1 VVTLVGVTEGLR
13 DRRQIERHHFFDRQG
28 GDTMAE
34 IFRHVAILPYK
45 NWDAGGHDWDMQMN
59 SQIRI
64 DVLLFDGF
72 DELDAIGPYEAL
84 RNAFTD
90 VTLTSAS
97 GPESIRAAYG
107 AVLQTVRAPAADSDW
122 LIVPGGGWNDRAA
135 QGTWAE
141 VQRGDLPKLIRS
153 AHTGG
158 TRIASVCTGA
168 MLLAAAGLLTGKP
181 ATTHA
186 GAIEDLRET
195 GATIVDGARVVDLGD
210 IVTAAGV
217 TSGLD
222 LALWLVERLAGPDVV
237 SQVSTELEYE
247 RRSDIWIVDGRNAE
261 GATSASGI
269 RHLTGR
275 SQGGERT

>member
-1 VVTLVGVTEGLR
+1 
-13 DRRQIERHHFFDRQG
+13 
-28 GDTMAE
+28 
-34 IFRHVAILPYK
+34 
-45 NWDAGGHDWDMQMN
+45 MQMR

-72 DELDAIGPYEAL
+72 DELDAIGPYEVL
-84 RNAFTD
+84 RNAFEE

-97 GPESIRAAYG
+97 GPEVIRAAHG
-107 AVLQTVRAPAADSDW
+107 AVLQTVRPPAADSDW

-135 QGTWAE
+135 RGTWAE
-141 VQRGDLPKLIRS
+141 VQRGNLPKLIRS

-158 TRIASVCTGA
+158 TRIASVCSGA

-186 GAIEDLRET
+186 AAIEDLRDA
-195 GATIVDGARVVDLGD
+195 GATIIEGARVVDLGD

-222 LALWLVERLAGPDVV
+222 LALWLVERLAGTEVV
-237 SQVSTELEYE
+237 REASTEIEYE
-247 RRSDIWIVDGRNAE
+247 RSSDVWMDDGRDDEPRRYRAP
-261 GATSASGI
+261 ATSG
-269 RHLTGR
+269 T
-275 SQGGERT
+275 